1 MEITKTGEG
10 LKRVVGLP
18 AFSMSIVNN
27 SIGSGMFVLPAIV
40 GIQLGAFGIFCYLF
54 CGIMLAAIMLCYA
67 EAGSRITTSGGSYA
81 YIEAAFGPFAGFITN
96 WLYTF
101 GWGILGS
108 AAVMNILADSLSML
122 FPVFLNPFIRALLCF
137 ILITSLALIN
147 IRGAKEGA
155 RFVQILTV
163 VKLLPLFM
171 LIIFGL
177 GHINAANLHW
187 EHLPPLKTFGDTAL
201 VLFFAFAGFE
211 ISLNASGEIKN
222 PKRNVPLGI
231 FLGGMF
237 SLIVYL
243 LIQTVT
249 RGVLGDQIVAF
260 KDAPLA
266 GVAENILGPAGRII
280 LVAAA
285 AFSCLGILS
294 GDILAT
300 PRLLFA
306 GANDGLFPKFLGKVH
321 PKFATPHLAVI
332 TYTSLIFIFSI
343 SGGFKQLA
351 ILASAAILLVYLAV
365 ILATI
370 KLRTKKQDAP
380 GKTFSV
386 PGGLVIPAIGIAA
399 IVWLLTSLSK
409 WEILSTIIFI
419 AVVCVMYF
427 ITKQF
432 KKDKSVSIPAS
443 E

>member
-18 AFSMSIVNN
+18 AFSMSIVNV

-40 GIQLGAFGIFCYLF
+40 GIQLGAFGIYCYLF
-54 CGIMLAAIMLCYA
+54 CGIMLAAIMVCYA
-67 EAGSRITTSGGSYA
+67 EIGSRITTSGGSYA
-81 YIEAAFGPFAGFITN
+81 YIEAAFGPFAGFIAN
-96 WLYTF
+96 WLYTL

-122 FPVFLNPFIRALLCF
+122 FPVFLNPIIRVLLCF
-137 ILITSLALIN
+137 ILLVSIALLN

-155 RFVQILTV
+155 RFVQLLTV
-163 VKLLPLFM
+163 VKMLPLLM
-171 LIIFGL
+171 LIVLGL
-177 GHINAANLHW
+177 GHVKAANLHW
-187 EHLPPLKTFGDTAL
+187 EHLPQLNTFADTAL
-201 VLFFAFAGFE
+201 LLFFAFAGFE

-237 SLIVYL
+237 SLIIYL
-243 LIQTVT
+243 LIQTVAM
-249 RGVLGDQIVAF
+249 GILGDQIAAF
-260 KDAPLA
+260 KDTPLA
-266 GVAENILGPAGRII
+266 RVAEIFLGPAGRITLI
-280 LVAAA
+280 MAA
-285 AFSCLGILS
+285 AFSCLGVLS

-306 GANDGLFPKFLGKVH
+306 GANDGLFPKFLARIH
-321 PKFATPHLAVI
+321 PKFTTPYLAVI
-332 TYTSLIFIFSI
+332 TYTSLIFIFSV

-351 ILASAAILLVYLAV
+351 VLASAAILLVYLAV

-380 GKTFSV
+380 EKTFRV
-386 PGGLVIPAIGIAA
+386 PGGLVIPFIGIAA
-399 IVWLLTSLSK
+399 IVWLLSSLSK

-419 AVVCVMYF
+419 AVVCSIYF
-427 ITKQF
+427 ITKKFQ
-432 KKDKSVSIPAS
+432 KDKSATIPAS

>member
-1 MEITKTGEG
+1 MANEKTDEG

-54 CGIMLAAIMLCYA
+54 CGIMLAAIMFCYA
-67 EAGSRITTSGGSYA
+67 EMGSRITTSGGSYA
-81 YIEAAFGPFAGFITN
+81 YIEAAFGPFAGYIAN

-108 AAVMNILADSLSML
+108 AAVINILADSLSIL
-122 FPVFLNPFIRALLCF
+122 FPVFLNTMICVLLCF
-137 ILITSLALIN
+137 ILLVSIALLN
-147 IRGAKEGA
+147 IRGAKEGT

-163 VKLLPLFM
+163 VKLLPLLM
-171 LIIFGL
+171 LIVLGL
-177 GHINAANLHW
+177 GHINAANMHW
-187 EHLPPLKTFGDTAL
+187 EHLPPLKTFADTTL

-211 ISLNASGEIKN
+211 ISLNVSGEIKN

-237 SLIVYL
+237 LLIVYL

-249 RGVLGDQIVAF
+249 RGVLGDQIAAV

-266 GVAENILGPAGRII
+266 GVAENFLGPVGRII
-280 LVAAA
+280 LLMAA

-300 PRLLFA
+300 SRLLFA
-306 GANDGLFPKFLGKVH
+306 GANDGLFPKFLSKFY
-321 PKFATPHLAVI
+321 PKFSTPYLAVM
-332 TYTSLIFIFSI
+332 TYGTLIFIVSI

-351 ILASAAILLVYLAV
+351 VLASAAILLVYLAV

-370 KLRTKKQDAP
+370 KLRRKKQDAAE
-380 GKTFSV
+380 KTFSM
-386 PGGLVIPAIGIAA
+386 PGGLIFPFIGIAA
-399 IVWLLTSLSK
+399 IIWLLTSLSK

-419 AVVCVMYF
+419 AAVCIIYFVM
-427 ITKQF
+427 KKF
-432 KKDKSVSIPAS
+432 KIKPQTI
-443 E
+443 

>member
-1 MEITKTGEG
+1 MEVTKTGEG

-54 CGIMLAAIMLCYA
+54 CGIMLAAIMVCYA
-67 EAGSRITTSGGSYA
+67 EVGSRITTSGGSYA
-81 YIEAAFGPFAGFITN
+81 YIEAAFGSFAGFIAN

-108 AAVMNILADSLSML
+108 AAVVNILADSMAML
-122 FPVFLNPFIRALLCF
+122 FPVFLNPIIRVLLCF
-137 ILITSLALIN
+137 ILLASIALLN

-155 RFVQILTV
+155 RFVQLLTV
-163 VKLLPLFM
+163 VKLLPLLM
-171 LIIFGL
+171 LIVLGL
-177 GHINAANLHW
+177 GHINTANLQW

-243 LIQTVT
+243 LIQTVA
-249 RGVLGDQIVAF
+249 RGILGDQIAAF

-266 GVAENILGPAGRII
+266 RVAEIFLGPAGRITLI
-280 LVAAA
+280 MAA

-306 GANDGLFPKFLGKVH
+306 GANDGLFPTFLGKVH
-321 PKFATPHLAVI
+321 PKFATPYLAVI
-332 TYTSLIFIFSI
+332 TYASLIFIFSV

-351 ILASAAILLVYLAV
+351 VLASAAILLVYLGV

-370 KLRTKKQDAP
+370 KLRTKKQDAAE
-380 GKTFSV
+380 KIFSA
-386 PGGLVIPAIGIAA
+386 PGGLIIPLASIAA
-399 IVWLLTSLSK
+399 IVWLLSSLSK
-409 WEILSTIIFI
+409 QEVLSTIIFI
-419 AVVCVMYF
+419 AAICCIYLIKMK
-427 ITKQF
+427 ILKL
-432 KKDKSVSIPAS
+432 KK
-443 E
+443 

>member
-1 MEITKTGEG
+1 MEVTKTGEG

-18 AFSMSIVNN
+18 AFSMSIVNV

-67 EAGSRITTSGGSYA
+67 EVGSRITTSGGSYA
-81 YIEAAFGPFAGFITN
+81 YIEAAFGPFAGFIAN

-108 AAVMNILADSLSML
+108 AAVMNILADSLAIL
-122 FPVFLNPFIRALLCF
+122 FPVFLNPIIRVLLCF
-137 ILITSLALIN
+137 MLLASIALLN

-155 RFVQILTV
+155 RFVQLLTV
-163 VKLLPLFM
+163 VKMLPLLM
-171 LIIFGL
+171 LIVLGL

-187 EHLPPLKTFGDTAL
+187 EHLPPLNTFADTAL
-201 VLFFAFAGFE
+201 LLFFAFAGFE

-231 FLGGMF
+231 FFGGMF

-243 LIQTVT
+243 LIQTVA
-249 RGVLGDQIVAF
+249 RGILGDQIAAF

-266 GVAENILGPAGRII
+266 RVAEMFLGPAGRII
-280 LVAAA
+280 LVMAA
-285 AFSCLGILS
+285 AFSCLGVLS

-306 GANDGLFPKFLGKVH
+306 GANDGLFPTFLGKVH
-321 PKFATPHLAVI
+321 SKFATPYLAVI
-332 TYTSLIFIFSI
+332 TYASLIFIFSI

-351 ILASAAILLVYLAV
+351 VLASAAILLIYLGV
-365 ILATI
+365 ILAII
-370 KLRTKKQDAP
+370 KLRMKKQDANE
-380 GKTFSV
+380 KTFRV
-386 PGGLVIPAIGIAA
+386 PGGLIIPLAGIAA
-399 IVWLLTSLSK
+399 IVWLLSSLSK
-409 WEILSTIIFI
+409 QEVLSTTIFI
-419 AVVCVMYF
+419 VVVSFIYLITTKISKEKKSTAV
-427 ITKQF
+427 
-432 KKDKSVSIPAS
+432 
-443 E
+443 

>member
-1 MEITKTGEG
+1 MEITKTDEG

-81 YIEAAFGPFAGFITN
+81 YIEAAFGPFAGFIAN

-137 ILITSLALIN
+137 ILLASLALIN

-187 EHLPPLKTFGDTAL
+187 EHFPSVKTFGDTAL

-211 ISLNASGEIKN
+211 ISLNVSGELKN

-249 RGVLGDQIVAF
+249 RGILGDQIIAF

-280 LVAAA
+280 LVATA

-306 GANDGLFPKFLGKVH
+306 GANDRLFPKFLGKVH

-332 TYTSLIFIFSI
+332 TYTSLIFIFSV

-370 KLRTKKQDAP
+370 KLRTRKQDAP
-380 GKTFSV
+380 EKTFRV
-386 PGGLVIPAIGIAA
+386 PGGLVIPFIGIAA
-399 IVWLLTSLSK
+399 IVWLLSSLSK

-419 AVVCVMYF
+419 AVVCSIYF
-427 ITKQF
+427 ITRKFQKNKPVTF
-432 KKDKSVSIPAS
+432 PAS